1 MKKKSRISRKLN
13 LKKAAKKETG
23 KTRKTKKTKKTRKT
37 NKSNVNDKL
46 DFFKK
51 RDGIIYSY
59 LRDRSW
65 DDDPEFLLMREA
77 SIIQHKD
84 EKKYM
89 INPKSKHLIL
99 LDKQEKPSGYVGD
112 VLKKFPYTYEHEW
125 FVYKNYAYM
134 GKGDIIMTDGK
145 NSFLVVEFKYIDPRS
160 AGKTQ
165 RVKRTKKRKEVKE
178 QAKFYVEAFRKS
190 HPNAKVSGMAYT
202 NEEIT
207 LV

>member
-1 MKKKSRISRKLN
+1 MKKKSRRSNKTRKLS
-13 LKKAAKKETG
+13 KKSTTKKTR
-23 KTRKTKKTKKTRKT
+23 KTRKTKKSK
-37 NKSNVNDKL
+37 NDI
-46 DFFKK
+46 FKN
-51 RDGIIYSY
+51 RDSVIYNY

-65 DDDPEFLLMREA
+65 DSDPEFLLMREA

-84 EKKYM
+84 ERKFKIKKD
-89 INPKSKHLIL
+89 SKHLVL
-99 LDKQEKPSGYVGD
+99 LDINDKPIGYVGK
-112 VLKKFPYTYEHEW
+112 LLTKYPFTFEHEW
-125 FVYKNYAYM
+125 FVYKNYANM

-145 NSFLVVEFKYIDPRS
+145 NNFLIVEFKYIDPRS

-178 QAKFYVEAFRKS
+178 QAKFYVDAFKKLN
-190 HPNAKVSGMAYT
+190 PNANVIGMAYT